1 MENEYVSTENTKLSK
16 PLTKLEIFK
25 NSYLKSLQTFLIDEK
40 FKEKSESLP
49 KLKSTIINKYEKIFA
64 QNKKNKK
71 NEKIFFNIKNK
82 SNLKMLNIQN
92 KNYKSINTRYIILDN
107 QLINIDLKSIED
119 DIEMNRKLLDPFSS
133 YFKEDND
140 KLRKNA
146 KEQILNNIFNDKN
159 DYDETFTESNT
170 NRTKTETLPDIQNN
184 TRNKIFDF
192 NSTRK
197 SQDDDVFYKDLEY
210 FDEKYQINNDQY
222 LSNVQR
228 HKNEM
233 EKFREKCRNYNII
246 SLGQKIDFFTYLF
259 NNGFST
265 KSKSIEIKK
274 TKSNNNTTFSMSKKF
289 MSRLSLKSMSKR
301 LSIRERKDSIM
312 SHSRQRYYQAI
323 KSEFKI
329 GDDIIKNNLQNLEK
343 FEKDL
348 KKLLSNYSLILKSF
362 EQSQKYVDKLRI
374 SLTNKEISS
383 DKIIIRE
390 FNITSDKLLYL
401 LYKNYFEFTSLK
413 VLNLS
418 KNNLCDTGCSYLLYL
433 ISFFGTNLEQLNI
446 SYTLFGK
453 NSIKILSEI
462 LSDNIIKIKNLSISG
477 NKIGE
482 ILFKDI
488 FLGISKNIH
497 LNKLYIADNN
507 LGKISSFIIG
517 TILKYDKKLKLLDV
531 SKNNFGDEF
540 IGNLMKGII
549 VNSNLEILFL
559 NDLNLTNKSFRNIA
573 TTLSKNVTLKQ
584 LFLERN
590 YFNDKIDKILSEF
603 LNSNKSI
610 EFISFVGN
618 NLENE
623 QVSYIIEQQRLIKLK
638 VISKSEFLIQTNSS
652 NYDDYLW

>member
-233 EKFREKCRNYNII
+233 EKFREKCRNYNIV

-418 KNNLCDTGCSYLLYL
+418 KNNLGDTGCSYLLYL

-488 FLGISKNIH
+488 FLGISKNIY